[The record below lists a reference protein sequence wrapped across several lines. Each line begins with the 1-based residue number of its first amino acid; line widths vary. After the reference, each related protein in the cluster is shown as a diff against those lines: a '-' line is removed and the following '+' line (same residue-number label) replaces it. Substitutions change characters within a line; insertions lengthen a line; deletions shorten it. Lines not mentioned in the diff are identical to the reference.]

1 MKVIPLILIFSLF
14 LVPLLSTGNIPNEK
28 SRGSGNTW
36 TFMVYMDAD
45 NSLSQYAADDLAEM
59 MSIGSNSNLTIIV
72 MYDSQEYGDSGI
84 YLIEKGK
91 KELLKSLGEV
101 DMGNENTLE
110 YFLNYSMDNYPAEHY
125 FLDFWDHGN
134 YYGGVCIDHGDWLTL
149 DEIENALQFSYHKI
163 GRKIDDV
170 GFDACRMGGI
180 EIFYS
185 LKNYANYAIASE
197 KDEPA
202 SGWPYDRILKNIENA
217 NPEKAAK
224 IVVDEVYSWAEE
236 FYKNDGLSVTMAYVN
251 LTRMD
256 EFIRIFNEDLNEA
269 MSIAPYYSEKIIN
282 STQNVERYELSTV
295 CDFYDLMDKIS
306 SIDDYKLAKLS
317 EDTMRNLMNITYYK
331 AWDCPNP
338 ANGYHAKHA
347 HGVGIYYPRYYVSS
361 DYLRTTFARDTLW
374 DNFLKSFLS
383 TSIIAGSGNWNTNV
397 KEGNLIINYTTNS
410 SYVEIYIV
418 NQKTIYSGILS
429 PSSSFK
435 VPIEYGKYKIYIYGF
450 NKDNYVIWAEKK
462 EVSYL
467 RKIRLEGKF
476 YLNGKIAEGAKIKL
490 LSGNYSFITTQGK
503 NGFVFNL
510 YYPEEIQ
517 DNTTII
523 IHVDY
528 PPIHRNYV
536 ERIGCLKSEEILPT
550 IIRDSIFPDVE
561 QLIFATIIITIFGI
575 GVFGYIWRK
584 K

>member
-1 MKVIPLILIFSLF
+1 MKIIPLILIFSLF

-134 YYGGVCIDHGDWLTL
+134 YYGGVCVDHGDWLTL
-149 DEIENALQFSYHKI
+149 GEINNALQFSYNKI

-306 SIDDYKLAKLS
+306 SIDDYKLSKLS

-331 AWDCPNP
+331 AWNCPNP

-397 KEGNLIINYTTNS
+397 KDGNLIINYTTNS